1 MAKIPS
7 DGAHKK
13 NRNILLPPRFLDT
26 IIAHLPLLPGK
37 QEHSGQLHLPQHAAV
52 SRWRA
57 LVSLFLPSTSPLSCF
72 VPHRPYPAPSVLSL
86 SPSVSP
92 WPSSVSPLVT
102 LVFLIY
108 LDIKTYP
115 TARDLPH
122 IGSSTH
128 WNSPNQAQMVLDS
141 IRAQAPSARP
151 LTLPTMARNRLTGHV
166 FHNFD
171 RANCAAFSATGA
183 FHSETLCL
191 H

>member
-1 MAKIPS
+1 MERIKRIGTSSSFPDSWTPS
-7 DGAHKK
+7 SHTFRSSQGIKGTLASFTSCSKQLCLESSIIIVLAV
-13 NRNILLPPRFLDT
+13 NISIVLLRPP
-26 IIAHLPLLPGK
+26 
-37 QEHSGQLHLPQHAAV
+37 
-52 SRWRA
+52 
-57 LVSLFLPSTSPLSCF
+57 
-72 VPHRPYPAPSVLSL
+72 
-86 SPSVSP
+86 SP
-92 WPSSVSPLVT
+92 WLSASSSLTVAFSIVLVAFVSPLVI

-115 TARDLPH
+115 IARDLPH

-141 IRAQAPSARP
+141 SRAQALSARP

-171 RANCAAFSATGA
+171 VANCAAFSATGA